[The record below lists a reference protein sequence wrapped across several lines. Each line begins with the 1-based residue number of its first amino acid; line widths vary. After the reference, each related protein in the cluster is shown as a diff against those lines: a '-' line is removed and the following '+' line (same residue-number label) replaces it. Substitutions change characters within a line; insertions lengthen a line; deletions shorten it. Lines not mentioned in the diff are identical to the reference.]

1 MQVIIGTSS
10 ILADGGVVAIS
21 GSRTVALAAKHY
33 SVPLIV
39 LGAVYK
45 LTPRYLPEGD
55 TQEASM
61 LVSPTPVMQGLDAA
75 CRGKLRCLNP
85 MYDCVPPSL
94 VTLFISNIS
103 GYSPSYV
110 YRQMGD
116 LYHQED
122 RDL

>member
-10 ILADGGVVAIS
+10 ILADGGVVALS
-21 GSRTVALAAKHY
+21 GSRSVALAAKHY

-45 LTPRYLPEGD
+45 LTPRFPPEGD
-55 TQEASM
+55 TQVASM
-61 LVSPTPVMQGLDAA
+61 LASPAPVLQGLDAE
-75 CRGKLRCLNP
+75 CKGKLRCVNP
-85 MYDCVPPSL
+85 LYDCVPPNL

>member
-1 MQVIIGTSS
+1 MIIGTTS

-21 GSRTVALAAKHY
+21 GSRTVALAAKYY

-45 LTPRYLPEGD
+45 LTPRFMPEGD
-55 TQEASM
+55 TQVASM
-61 LVSPTPVMQGLDAA
+61 LVSPAPVLQGLDSA
-75 CRGKLRCLNP
+75 CRGKLRCVNP
-85 MYDCVPPSL
+85 LYDCVPPSL
-94 VTLFISNIS
+94 VTLFISNIA

-122 RDL
+122 KDL

>member
-1 MQVIIGTSS
+1 MQVIIGTNS

-55 TQEASM
+55 TQEASKLM
-61 LVSPTPVMQGLDAA
+61 SPNPVLQGLDAA

>member
-1 MQVIIGTSS
+1 MIIGTTS
-10 ILADGGVVAIS
+10 ILADGGVVGIS

-45 LTPRYLPEGD
+45 LTPRFMPEGD
-55 TQEASM
+55 TQVASM
-61 LVSPTPVMQGLDAA
+61 LVSPAPVLQGLDSN
-75 CRGKLRCLNP
+75 CRRKLRCVNP
-85 MYDCVPPSL
+85 LYDCVPPSL
-94 VTLFISNIS
+94 VTLFISNIA

-122 RDL
+122 NDL